1 MICFNLTFRFN
12 FAYYDATKCRWKT
25 ETDTCEYY
33 VTNADDIDSNTEIST
48 SETSTDETITTV
60 STEAPFYQ
68 NLVCEPLDDSWMCS
82 SGSIIH
88 FASNSV
94 HKVWIDQLIE
104 SRVFI
109 SKDFDH

>member
-1 MICFNLTFRFN
+1 MTFRFN

-82 SGSIIH
+82 SGSKNHSLCIK
-88 FASNSV
+88 FCTQGL
-94 HKVWIDQLIE
+94 D
-104 SRVFI
+104 
-109 SKDFDH
+109 